1 MKVVKIILYIIIA
14 IVIISLIIN
23 GYMIKSSL
31 KRIKKEY
38 SGDYILVL
46 GASVKNNKPSLML
59 RDRLDKAIEL
69 YNGSNKIIV
78 SGDHQNDDYNEVV
91 IMKDYLVEHDVNEE
105 DIILD
110 EYGLSTYDSMY
121 RLKNVFKVDK
131 CVIVT
136 QKYHLYRSIYVAR
149 KLGVDAIGVPAED
162 IRYRNQKLRDI
173 REYLAR
179 VKDFFKAMIKPKSIY
194 N

>member
-31 KRIKKEY
+31 KKIKKEY

-69 YNGSNKIIV
+69 YNGNNKIIV
-78 SGDHQNDDYNEVV
+78 SGDHQSDDYDEVK
-91 IMKDYLVEHDVNEE
+91 IMKEYLLEHDVLED

-179 VKDFFKAMIKPKSIY
+179 VKDFFKVMIKPKSIY